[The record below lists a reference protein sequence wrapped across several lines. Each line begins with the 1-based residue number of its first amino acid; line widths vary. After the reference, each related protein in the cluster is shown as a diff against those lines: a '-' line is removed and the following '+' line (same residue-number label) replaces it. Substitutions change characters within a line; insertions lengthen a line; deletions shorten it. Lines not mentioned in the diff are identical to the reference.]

1 MESNRFG
8 GNSKLFLFGMFCLV
22 TSLGLFFFSLY
33 LLPYFFWELSY
44 NIPDFVLNMLAM
56 YQDDYH
62 YTSAGSKTVVWLI
75 FFIPCAITGLIS
87 YFVSRHLDNQ
97 MYGNELSTHVDEEK
111 PSGELQ
117 KQIKES
123 ASFGGKLLGLMIAI
137 VVVIL
142 LLQYF
147 IQSTV

>member
-1 MESNRFG
+1 
-8 GNSKLFLFGMFCLV
+8 
-22 TSLGLFFFSLY
+22 
-33 LLPYFFWELSY
+33 
-44 NIPDFVLNMLAM
+44 M

-75 FFIPCAITGLIS
+75 FFIPCVITGLIS

-97 MYGNELSTHVDEEK
+97 MYGNELNPNVDEGKSSVEI
-111 PSGELQ
+111 Q
-117 KQIKES
+117 KQLKES
-123 ASFGGKLLGLMIAI
+123 ASFGGKILGLMIAI